1 MTKYMFDE
9 AIKVDFKG
17 KDNNGFVCY
26 TGELKNDWRILEASH
41 GGYLVSILL
50 NAFTHYYKDILP
62 HPIHI
67 SCNFINKCLPG
78 EFEIEIK
85 EINKSKKYSTSLG
98 ILKQRSQPISSSP
111 LINCVYST
119 VIFGDLNLEKGISSP
134 FYEQVSIPPRELC
147 VLKQPNETINRMGK
161 YVHLYV
167 DLETSKKKRVE
178 FKNWAT
184 FADGR
189 EVDLLSLGYFADL
202 FFPLRNKIDSRYL
215 TMTLEIQFKN
225 IPKGRWLAASHRSRF
240 LLNGRNELDGEL
252 WDEEGNLL
260 CIARQM
266 GLIIPLE
273 NNSKTINTNSKL

>member
-17 KDNNGFVCY
+17 KNNNGFVCY
-26 TGELKNDWRILEASH
+26 TGELKKDWKILDASH
-41 GGYLVSILL
+41 GGYLVSVLL
-50 NAFTHYYKDILP
+50 NAFTHHYKDILP

-67 SCNFINKCLPG
+67 SCNFINKCFPG

-98 ILKQRSQPISSSP
+98 ILKQRSQPISSSL

-119 VIFGDLNLEKGISSP
+119 VIFGDLNLEKGISPP
-134 FYEQVSIPPRELC
+134 FYEQVPIPPRELC
-147 VLKQPNETINRMGK
+147 VTAPPNRVTKNMGK
-161 YVHLYV
+161 YIQLYV
-167 DLETSKKKRVE
+167 DLETNKKKRAE
-178 FKNWAT
+178 LKTWAT
-184 FADGR
+184 FTDDR
-189 EVDLLSLGYFADL
+189 EVDLLSLGYFADV
-202 FFPLRNKIDSRYL
+202 FFPPKHKLESKYV

-240 LLNGRNELDGEL
+240 LLNGRNELDSEL

-260 CIARQM
+260 AIARQM
-266 GLIIPLE
+266 GLLIPLE
-273 NNSKTINTNSKL
+273 NNK